1 MRRCVPAA
9 SALPLTGTVDAYRP
23 PAVTGRLAPFRYQ
36 SSASRVPLPKFRYQ
50 RFVNKFS
57 GKNGA
62 ASGIGDLLA
71 PFGSARSF
79 ELTVENG
86 NELSE
91 NPKRSVDLGLNS
103 GGYSH
108 FVVFSGGAVFSTTGF
123 YARNSTVAATPLV
136 LFGSSALL
144 AEESTSSQL
153 YRKGLAIER
162 TERNQPTTRINTQIR
177 ISPIRVIGPD
187 GAQLGIISTDEAMNR
202 ARDAGLDLVE
212 VAPNEKPPVC
222 RIMDFGKY
230 KYEKNK
236 KKHSS
241 AHAHQTKTKE
251 IRLRPKTGEH
261 DIDTKV
267 RQARGFL
274 QHKDKV
280 QISVLF
286 RGREMAHIEEG
297 RKVMEAVIAE
307 LSEHGKVES
316 TPQQNGRRM
325 IATMAPK

>member
-1 MRRCVPAA
+1 M
-9 SALPLTGTVDAYRP
+9 
-23 PAVTGRLAPFRYQ
+23 
-36 SSASRVPLPKFRYQ
+36 
-50 RFVNKFS
+50 
-57 GKNGA
+57 
-62 ASGIGDLLA
+62 
-71 PFGSARSF
+71 
-79 ELTVENG
+79 
-86 NELSE
+86 
-91 NPKRSVDLGLNS
+91 
-103 GGYSH
+103 
-108 FVVFSGGAVFSTTGF
+108 
-123 YARNSTVAATPLV
+123 
-136 LFGSSALL
+136 
-144 AEESTSSQL
+144 
-153 YRKGLAIER
+153 
-162 TERNQPTTRINTQIR
+162 QIR

-187 GAQLGIISTDEAMNR
+187 GAQLGIISTDDAMTR
-202 ARDAGLDLVE
+202 AREAGLDLVE

-236 KKHSS
+236 KKHNS
-241 AHAHQTKTKE
+241 AHAHQTRTKE

-307 LSEHGKVES
+307 LSEFGKVEA